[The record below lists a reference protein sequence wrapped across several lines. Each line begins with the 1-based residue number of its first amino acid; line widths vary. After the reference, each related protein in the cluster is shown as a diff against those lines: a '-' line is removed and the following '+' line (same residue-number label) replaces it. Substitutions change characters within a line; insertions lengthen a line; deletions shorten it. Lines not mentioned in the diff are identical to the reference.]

1 MPSISMSREPS
12 YKAMRAAMAIP
23 RTPMTGSTRPAP
35 EVGTGDTAGV
45 VVVMVEDVLEEDE
58 VIVPFAVGV

>member
-1 MPSISMSREPS
+1 
-12 YKAMRAAMAIP
+12 MAIP